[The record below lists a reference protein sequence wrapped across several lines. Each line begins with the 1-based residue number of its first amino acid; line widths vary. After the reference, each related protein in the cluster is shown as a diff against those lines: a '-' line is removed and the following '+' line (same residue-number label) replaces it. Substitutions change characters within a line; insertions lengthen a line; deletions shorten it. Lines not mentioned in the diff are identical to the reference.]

1 MVRQIKNLFGPV
13 TKPTELFIK
22 AQPLVF
28 SLIIMYQGLFAPNAI
43 AIPERLDKLFGN
55 KVFRLVSLM
64 AIAFGATGD
73 IEYALAS
80 TVIFLAK
87 VHTLSGEPQGRGF
100 CGPKSGRM
108 APASH

>member
-28 SLIIMYQGLFAPNAI
+28 SLIIMYQGLFASNAI
-43 AIPERLDKLFGN
+43 AIPERLYKLFGN

-80 TVIFLAK
+80 TIIL
-87 VHTLSGEPQGRGF
+87 LSVMYLLKTPEERRRTGF
-100 CGPKSGRM
+100 I
-108 APASH
+108 

>member
-43 AIPERLDKLFGN
+43 VIPERLEKLFGN

-80 TVIFLAK
+80 TVIFLSVMYLLK
-87 VHTLSGEPQGRGF
+87 TPEERRRTGF
-100 CGPKSGRM
+100 I
-108 APASH
+108 

>member
-13 TKPTELFIK
+13 TKTTELFIK

-80 TVIFLAK
+80 TVIFLSVMYLLK
-87 VHTLSGEPQGRGF
+87 TPEERRRTGF
-100 CGPKSGRM
+100 I
-108 APASH
+108 

>member
-1 MVRQIKNLFGPV
+1 MIKNLFGPV

-43 AIPERLDKLFGN
+43 AIPERLEKLFRN

-80 TVIFLAK
+80 TVIFLSVMYLLK
-87 VHTLSGEPQGRGF
+87 TPEERRTTGF
-100 CGPKSGRM
+100 I
-108 APASH
+108 

>member
-1 MVRQIKNLFGPV
+1 MVRMIKNLFGPV

-28 SLIIMYQGLFAPNAI
+28 SLIIMYKSLFAHTAI
-43 AIPERLDKLFGN
+43 AIPERLETLFGN
-55 KVFRLVSLM
+55 KIFRLVSLM

-80 TVIFLAK
+80 TVIFLTVMYLLK
-87 VHTLSGEPQGRGF
+87 TPEERRRTGF
-100 CGPKSGRM
+100 I
-108 APASH
+108 

>member
-1 MVRQIKNLFGPV
+1 MVRQIKNLFSPV

-28 SLIIMYQGLFAPNAI
+28 SLIILYQGLFAPNAI
-43 AIPERLDKLFGN
+43 AIPERLETLFGN
-55 KVFRLVSLM
+55 KIFRLVSLM

-80 TVIFLAK
+80 TVIFLSVMYLMK
-87 VHTLSGEPQGRGF
+87 TPEERRRTGF
-100 CGPKSGRM
+100 I
-108 APASH
+108 